1 MSEEIN
7 GVVHKYC
14 VPIEGEPVASYVV
27 ELLGE
32 GGGWLTAGGIGQR
45 AEWAIRFM
53 GEKGIEILVKECEKR
68 GIKVFLAP
76 PEVMTAFKNKAVE

>member
-32 GGGWLTAGGIGQR
+32 GGGWLTAEGISPR

-53 GEKGIEILVKECEKR
+53 GAKGIEVLVKECKEM
-68 GIKVFLAP
+68 GIQVFLAP
-76 PEVMTAFKNKAVE
+76 PEVMAAIKNKAVE